1 MAESWSR
8 QKLREPRHVSELALP
23 VAVGWRCARLGAA
36 LGRSH
41 ETTQLPPDRPDGRGT
56 LNSVAALTQAEGGCV
71 EHPEFVVYKSNRR
84 RPRPCSSAPPRRPQA
99 PRGTVA
105 MTHRHIALDQTSTRV
120 LY

>member
-41 ETTQLPPDRPDGRGT
+41 EAAQLPPDRPDGRGP
-56 LNSVAALTQAEGGCV
+56 LNSVVALTQAEGGCV
-71 EHPEFVVYKSNRR
+71 EHPEFIVYKEAQTL
-84 RPRPCSSAPPRRPQA
+84 PECAPRRQA
-99 PRGTVA
+99 PRGTVVI
-105 MTHRHIALDQTSTRV
+105 THRHT
-120 LY
+120 